1 MAKACT
7 SASMLAIGLAGPC
20 ASSSGLSAKA
30 ASAAPP
36 KNAMAREGTDVL
48 RHSLRWV
55 RAEHAWGAF
64 SDVNGVSSGRILSL
78 PFDKPLTH
86 RTLLNPA
93 NFFQPRANARLKA
106 LVGRLVVYA
115 ARQTFGK
122 AGHVRDLVFVVVRV
136 LIAFAVT

>member
-78 PFDKPLTH
+78 PYEQAF
-86 RTLLNPA
+86 NPPDVFESGEFLPA
-93 NFFQPRANARLKA
+93 ACECAPQSP
-106 LVGRLVVYA
+106 GRS
-115 ARQTFGK
+115 
-122 AGHVRDLVFVVVRV
+122 AGSICGPPDFREGRSCP
-136 LIAFAVT
+136 

>member
-1 MAKACT
+1 MEKACT

-30 ASAAPP
+30 NNAAP
-36 KNAMAREGTDVL
+36 KSATAREGTDVL
-48 RHSLRWV
+48 RNSLRPV
-55 RAEHAWGAF
+55 RAENSCGAF

-78 PFDKPLTH
+78 PFDNPLTH

-93 NFFQPRANARLKA
+93 NFFHPRANARLKA

-136 LIAFAVT
+136 LVAFAVT

>member
-1 MAKACT
+1 MEKACT

-30 ASAAPP
+30 TNAAPP

-48 RHSLRWV
+48 RHSLRPV
-55 RAEHAWGAF
+55 RTENSWGAF
-64 SDVNGVSSGRILSL
+64 SDVNGVSSGRILS
-78 PFDKPLTH
+78 TR

-106 LVGRLVVYA
+106 LVGRLVEYA
-115 ARQTFGK
+115 ARTTFGK

-136 LIAFAVT
+136 LVAFAVT